1 MKLFCFLIKY
11 LTGRDTREKTVHSL
25 KGHFLFPISA
35 PFTILRMDYSNVF
48 SESADEA
55 ESIDKMK
62 TCVIPVLQYLK
73 DNSHIQL
80 AYQIL
85 HHMLYSV
92 YQTALQHQMGIEL
105 NNEVCTLFDSR
116 RNTKNNYSPRVKG
129 SWHQMLV
136 FIQNIIFYRWVF
148 KRNLFI
154 TNL

>member
-1 MKLFCFLIKY
+1 MSNTELRTYRYITGQHKKTKEMSNTELRTYRFPSDAVVLFGIQSITYDVVSGKPAECDCY
-11 LTGRDTREKTVHSL
+11 
-25 KGHFLFPISA
+25 FLFPISA

-92 YQTALQHQMGIEL
+92 YQTALQHQMGT
-105 NNEVCTLFDSR
+105 CMF
-116 RNTKNNYSPRVKG
+116 
-129 SWHQMLV
+129 
-136 FIQNIIFYRWVF
+136 
-148 KRNLFI
+148 
-154 TNL
+154 